1 MRLYKSKERQIK
13 VVLQKQVP
21 EAVRAASGE
30 MNTIHGEMKMLSTNI
45 AQTIDQ
51 VQSQTVYEYAL
62 TVVNSDDRDTQILTA
77 AFTFIPSVTDFQQWL
92 SGWISCGYFLSSTP
106 QLINVV

>member
-1 MRLYKSKERQIK
+1 MHLKVFRQIH
-13 VVLQKQVP
+13 P
-21 EAVRAASGE
+21 AGE
-30 MNTIHGEMKMLSTNI
+30 TRNQLI

-77 AFTFIPSVTDFQQWL
+77 AFTFIPSVADFQQWL